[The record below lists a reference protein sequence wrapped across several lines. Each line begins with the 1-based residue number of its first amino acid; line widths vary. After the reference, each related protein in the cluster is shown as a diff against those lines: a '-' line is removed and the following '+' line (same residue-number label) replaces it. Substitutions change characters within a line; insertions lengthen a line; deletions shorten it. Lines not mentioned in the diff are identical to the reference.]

1 MYALILAGGKG
12 ERLRPLTDTVAK
24 TMVLVNG
31 KPILWYQVSRLKE
44 AGVTDIL
51 LLCGYRWETI
61 RNFFGDGA
69 GFGVRIQ
76 YSVEDTPLGRGGAL
90 KQGLGMVPGSERTV
104 LALNGDILTTQ
115 ELGPLVKLH
124 HQRKALATVML
135 TPYPSAYGVVDV
147 DPSGRVLAFREKG
160 ELPYW
165 INAGIY
171 VLDTAIRDEL
181 PALGDHETT
190 TFPALPRPG
199 GFTPT
204 SPTPFGSP
212 WTATRT
218 CERQKKTC
226 SETPPCGMVLCH
238 PVPGSAQHLSIA
250 EGLLGLCPSRAFL

>member
-24 TMVLVNG
+24 TMVPVNG
-31 KPILWYQVSRLKE
+31 KPILWYQVSQLRD
-44 AGVTDIL
+44 AGATDIL

-61 RNFFGDGA
+61 RDFFGDGA
-69 GFGVRIQ
+69 DFGVRIQ

-115 ELGPLVKLH
+115 ELAPLVKLH
-124 HQRKALATVML
+124 RQSRALATVML
-135 TPYPSAYGVVDV
+135 IPYPSAYGVVDV

-160 ELPYW
+160 ELPHW
-165 INAGIY
+165 INAGVY

-190 TFPALPRPG
+190 TFPRLAEAGRLYAYQSHAFWKPVDSHKDLREAEEALQRDPTIWG
-199 GFTPT
+199 GACAVQFRVAP
-204 SPTPFGSP
+204 
-212 WTATRT
+212 
-218 CERQKKTC
+218 
-226 SETPPCGMVLCH
+226 
-238 PVPGSAQHLSIA
+238 SI
-250 EGLLGLCPSRAFL
+250 